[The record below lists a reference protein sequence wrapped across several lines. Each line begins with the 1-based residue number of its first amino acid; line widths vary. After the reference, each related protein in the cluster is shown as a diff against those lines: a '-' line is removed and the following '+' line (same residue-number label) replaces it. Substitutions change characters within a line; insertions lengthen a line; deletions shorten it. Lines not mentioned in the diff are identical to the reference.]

1 MLTLFS
7 DATTNPILG
16 CTSKKAVTVAAA
28 VSVIPIPLGITAL
41 VDATMSVMASAVGKL
56 RLTDND
62 RMENISHSLAML
74 TKVMLAWTKCKIRK
88 CTFDV
93 FTCQAKY
100 VLESNVAADIVNAK
114 ILYSPV
120 VIVTKSIEPTVNQ
133 TSMPIIWMNVLL

>member
-93 FTCQAKY
+93 FTC
-100 VLESNVAADIVNAK
+100 
-114 ILYSPV
+114 
-120 VIVTKSIEPTVNQ
+120 
-133 TSMPIIWMNVLL
+133 